1 MTTKVF
7 APAKVNLTLHITGQR
22 DDGYHLLDSLVVFVD
37 VGDELR
43 VSEAAQMSLYV
54 SGPYAQGVPDDASNL
69 VWRAAELCG
78 LRADITLEKHL
89 PNAAGI
95 GGGSADAAAV
105 VRAARSFGHE
115 PKGDV
120 ATLGADVPVCMSSAP
135 QRMSGIGE
143 VLAPSPKLPQLWMV
157 LVNPMKDVPT
167 PAVFQALKQKVNP
180 AMEATLPGWKDAQG
194 FCEWLAEQ
202 RNDLEAPA
210 VEAEPIIGAVLGLFP
225 DALLARMSGSGAT
238 CFGLYAD
245 AQSSAAAAARIRQTH
260 PEWWV
265 ADAKVLDA

>member
-22 DDGYHLLDSLVVFVD
+22 DDGYHLLDSLVVFVSA
-37 VGDELR
+37 GDELCLT
-43 VSEAAQMSLYV
+43 EAVEMSLNV
-54 SGPYAQGVPDDASNL
+54 SGPYAKGVPNDASNL
-69 VWRAAELCG
+69 VWRAAELCE
-78 LRADITLEKHL
+78 LSVEIALEKHL

-105 VRAARSFGHE
+105 VRAAQALGRA
-115 PKGDV
+115 PKEDV

-143 VLAPSPKLPQLWMV
+143 VLAPCSKLPELWMV
-157 LVNPMKDVPT
+157 LVNPIKDVPT
-167 PAVFQALKQKVNP
+167 PAVFRALKQKANP
-180 AMEATLPGWKDAQG
+180 AMEADLPTWDDAHS
-194 FCEWLAEQ
+194 FCEWLAGQ

-210 VEAEPIIGAVLGLFP
+210 IEIEPVIGQVLDLFP

-245 AQSSAAAAARIRQTH
+245 AKSSAKAAKRIKQAH
-260 PEWWV
+260 SEWWV
-265 ADAKVLDA
+265 ADTKVLEA